1 MNVHLQ
7 DNKVFL
13 KLDENLLGKDLL
25 FARHGKGYTH
35 VVWTK
40 YLDQILLEIPR
51 VESLSGIIIPIKDNL
66 TIDKKIVGR
75 FPIIKEKSD
84 DNTFG
89 IDITD
94 LFKKN
99 KIAWYSGFSET
110 PFSDL
115 AIIKEVVNLENEIVI
130 KTEQVILENNS
141 EFTTLADFSFF
152 LLPAPMRPR
161 LFDHRIGYF
170 IEDELSAINHFPKHA
185 KASISRWRLEKKYK
199 NKQISEPITAI
210 TFFLAPNIPQKWRPY
225 IEAGVLEWLP
235 AFEAAGFKNAIQ
247 VKTLQV
253 WNKNHQINSVNT
265 SVIRWLNKDGI
276 RGQNISGGSN
286 ISRVVDLRTGEI
298 LKSDINIGSSLE
310 DLSDSYFIRCAPLD
324 KRAQQYPFPDDLM
337 GELIQSV
344 VAHEAGH
351 AFGIKDANYG
361 EYTYPFDKMR
371 DRTWIEEMG
380 HTPSIMTYARHN
392 YLVQPEDHI
401 SPGLLIQKVG
411 PTDVYNIIW
420 GYKPFPNINE
430 PYEEWPY
437 LEDKIRQQDSIPW
450 YRYNIANYEKTGPDC
465 SNNVADNDNPI
476 KSAELG
482 LRNMKRVVELLPDVT
497 ANEKDNDLLERLY
510 GKTQEFWFKQMQHVM
525 SLIGG
530 YTTYYKSG
538 TQKSAVY
545 AQIPFEIQIKAM
557 EFLDLK
563 AFNAP
568 DWLAHPDFKLKIQ
581 YSINQDKISGYQI
594 RLLSEALSPLRIK
607 RLENMELSSNDDV
620 SIKSLQSKLRI
631 GLWRELSQETINIKY
646 YRQEIQCAYISI
658 LAEAI
663 IEPKKYANTNP
674 SDGYYLFSEYSK
686 SIFLSELLS
695 LKEDIIKNKSKVSN
709 SATRAHL
716 EICLL
721 TIEKIL

>member
-7 DNKVFL
+7 NNKVYL
-13 KLDENLLGKDLL
+13 KLYKNLLGKDLL

-35 VVWTK
+35 VVWAK

-84 DNTFG
+84 DNTFC

-371 DRTWIEEMG
+371 DRTWLEEMG

-437 LEDKIRQQDSIPW
+437 LEDKIRQQVDGAGKV
-450 YRYNIANYEKTGPDC
+450 NH
-465 SNNVADNDNPI
+465 
-476 KSAELG
+476 
-482 LRNMKRVVELLPDVT
+482 LRRMK
-497 ANEKDNDLLERLY
+497 
-510 GKTQEFWFKQMQHVM
+510 
-525 SLIGG
+525 
-530 YTTYYKSG
+530 
-538 TQKSAVY
+538 
-545 AQIPFEIQIKAM
+545 
-557 EFLDLK
+557 
-563 AFNAP
+563 
-568 DWLAHPDFKLKIQ
+568 
-581 YSINQDKISGYQI
+581 
-594 RLLSEALSPLRIK
+594 
-607 RLENMELSSNDDV
+607 V
-620 SIKSLQSKLRI
+620 SIVK
-631 GLWRELSQETINIKY
+631 
-646 YRQEIQCAYISI
+646 
-658 LAEAI
+658 
-663 IEPKKYANTNP
+663 
-674 SDGYYLFSEYSK
+674 
-686 SIFLSELLS
+686 
-695 LKEDIIKNKSKVSN
+695 
-709 SATRAHL
+709 
-716 EICLL
+716 
-721 TIEKIL
+721 